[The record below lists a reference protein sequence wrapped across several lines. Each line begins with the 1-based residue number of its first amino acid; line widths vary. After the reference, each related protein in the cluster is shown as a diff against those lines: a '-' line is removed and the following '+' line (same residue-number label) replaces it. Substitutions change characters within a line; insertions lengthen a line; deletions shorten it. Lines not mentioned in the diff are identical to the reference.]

1 VTIQVAA
8 RLRDEAHTFGFQQ
21 GPLNTRMAKR
31 PAAAE
36 HPTGVD
42 HAVRRKAGR
51 TVAQSPADEPRAPIP
66 SEQLTEGAVGRHS
79 AAWNAAH
86 QSVHFIGEGRGR
98 VCRCSRRCCWH
109 DRIVGQTSTDG
120 KGAGR
125 RSSQAGDPGT
135 EPVRTSRYSKMTPR
149 APFTRRA
156 LLRAGAATLASLGLA
171 ACAAPSPPPAPT
183 PATRAKPSGP
193 TLILATSELVVG
205 RNRFAVA
212 IVDETNKPI
221 VDARVTFGFYQLAG
235 NEGTKRAEAPAT
247 FRWVE
252 QQAKG
257 IYTAPVE
264 FDASGKW
271 GVEATVELGTQR
283 QMVRSSF
290 DVKATGSAPVIGSP
304 AVRSKTLTPSDVKDP
319 TELCTAATPCELHAT
334 SLDQLLATG
343 RPTVVLFASPGFCS
357 SATCAPQLGVLLDA
371 KPRHAD
377 AVTFAHVEIY
387 KDPRNQLLADAV
399 TEWKLPS
406 EPWMFFIDKQGIIA
420 ERFDGIATAEEID
433 VGIAQIV

>member
-1 VTIQVAA
+1 
-8 RLRDEAHTFGFQQ
+8 
-21 GPLNTRMAKR
+21 
-31 PAAAE
+31 
-36 HPTGVD
+36 
-42 HAVRRKAGR
+42 
-51 TVAQSPADEPRAPIP
+51 
-66 SEQLTEGAVGRHS
+66 
-79 AAWNAAH
+79 
-86 QSVHFIGEGRGR
+86 
-98 VCRCSRRCCWH
+98 
-109 DRIVGQTSTDG
+109 
-120 KGAGR
+120 
-125 RSSQAGDPGT
+125 
-135 EPVRTSRYSKMTPR
+135 
-149 APFTRRA
+149 
-156 LLRAGAATLASLGLA
+156 
-171 ACAAPSPPPAPT
+171 
-183 PATRAKPSGP
+183 
-193 TLILATSELVVG
+193 VVG

-334 SLDQLLATG
+334 S
-343 RPTVVLFASPGFCS
+343 
-357 SATCAPQLGVLLDA
+357 APQLGVLLDA